1 MDDNN
6 DKMKTMSGY
15 FDLSESGMV
24 PSKKLVRQEAERKAA
39 MDEIKS
45 HRKKAFSTLA
55 GRGVLVC
62 DSNSSDREIITQN
75 LKKEGY
81 IVFTAKTPKE
91 CETILSSIPIHAI
104 IADVNF
110 PGVELIGRANG
121 ETLKIV
127 IAGNANLAEIALA
140 GVEKVACLTEAVE
153 AILAHR

>member
-1 MDDNN
+1 MDDN

-15 FDLSESGMV
+15 FDLSESGMI
-24 PSKKLVRQEAERKAA
+24 PSQKLVRQEAERKAA
-39 MDEIKS
+39 MDKIKN
-45 HRKKAFSTLA
+45 HRRKAFSTLA

-62 DSNSSDREIITQN
+62 DSNSSDRKIIVHN

-81 IVFTAKTPKE
+81 IVFTATNQKE
-91 CETILSSIPIHAI
+91 CETVLSSIPIHAI
-104 IADVNF
+104 IADAKF
-110 PGVELIGRANG
+110 PGIELIGKANG

>member
-1 MDDNN
+1 VDDN

-15 FDLSESGMV
+15 FDLSESGMI
-24 PSKKLVRQEAERKAA
+24 PSQKLVKQEAERKAA
-39 MDEIKS
+39 MDEIKN
-45 HRKKAFSTLA
+45 HRRKAFSTLA

-62 DSNSSDREIITQN
+62 DSNPSDRKIIVQN

-81 IVFTAKTPKE
+81 IVFTAQNQKE
-91 CETILSSIPIHAI
+91 CEAILSSIPIHAI
-104 IADVNF
+104 IADVEF

-140 GVEKVACLTEAVE
+140 GVEKVGCLTEAVE
-153 AILAHR
+153 AVLAHR